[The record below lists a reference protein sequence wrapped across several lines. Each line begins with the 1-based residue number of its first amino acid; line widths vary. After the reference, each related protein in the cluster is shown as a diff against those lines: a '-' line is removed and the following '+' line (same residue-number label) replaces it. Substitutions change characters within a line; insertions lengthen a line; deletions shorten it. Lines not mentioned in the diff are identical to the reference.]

1 VYRCKRCER
10 TCNLYTGT
18 VFEQHHLTP
27 SQVVLLLRGIS
38 KGESSRTLAAE
49 LDIGYA
55 TVLRLRHDIQANAV
69 LEQPETPLSEDE
81 FEDDE
86 MFQNAGKRPTAL
98 RSERSV
104 PVAGQPTARA
114 WPL

>member
-1 VYRCKRCER
+1 
-10 TCNLYTGT
+10 
-18 VFEQHHLTP
+18 LTP